1 MKKIIASLFVL
12 SSLSAVSAVG
22 RTSAVEN
29 YLSSEFQNVLSIS
42 SLWELP
48 ATQQCDEVVSVYVT
62 GNRGSG
68 TTSYDCTVCLVDDG
82 GLMTVDA
89 DLSECVRD

>member
-1 MKKIIASLFVL
+1 MKKFIASLFVL
-12 SSLSAVSAVG
+12 SSLSSFSAVG

-29 YLSSEFQNVLSIS
+29 YLSSEFQNVLNIS
-42 SLWELP
+42 SPWELP